1 MAPSC
6 RIAGCHPD
14 LTCVRGEVDR
24 SECEHWCADAE
35 SGTTAPGAAETTDA
49 LGVPWNGIVAGT
61 SDLAYLA
68 ARGRPRIV
76 AVLGPRDAGKTTC
89 LAVFY
94 TLLLRSGH
102 IGERLWCGSYTLTG
116 WEGIARYTRW
126 APGRPPTFPP
136 HTTSY
141 ATRQPGLL
149 HLAVRDREQL
159 RDVFLTDAPGEWFTE
174 WARNEGSSAAEGA
187 RWIAQYADA
196 FLLLVDTERL
206 ADPATRGEA
215 RNHFQLLLERVAQVT
230 DGRQLLLVRSK
241 CDIGLPDGIAAF
253 LHERQADYAPDA
265 TWRTVQK
272 DRPATFFDTVAEAID
287 LSLREHRS
295 RKGLTF
301 MAPTMAAAD
310 PFLSFRVQ
318 P

>member
-1 MAPSC
+1 
-6 RIAGCHPD
+6 
-14 LTCVRGEVDR
+14 VRGEVDR
-24 SECEHWCADAE
+24 SECEHWREVAD
-35 SGTTAPGAAETTDA
+35 GDAPVPEAVETIDA

-76 AVLGPRDAGKTTC
+76 GVVGPRDAGKTTC

-94 TLLLRSGH
+94 TLLLRSGR
-102 IGERLWCGSYTLTG
+102 IGERPMSGSYTLTG

-149 HLAVRDREQL
+149 HVAVRDHGHQ
-159 RDVFLTDAPGEWFTE
+159 RDVFLTDAPGEWFTD

-187 RWIAQYADA
+187 RWIARHSDA
-196 FLLLVDTERL
+196 FLLFVDTERL
-206 ADPATRGEA
+206 ADPARRGEA
-215 RNHFQLLLERVAQVT
+215 RNHFQLLLERLAQIA
-230 DGRQLLLVRSK
+230 DGRPLLLVRSK
-241 CDIGLPDGIAAF
+241 CDIGLPEGVATF
-253 LHERQADYAPDA
+253 LSERQAEYAPEA

-287 LSLREHRS
+287 LSLKEQRLRAAP
-295 RKGLTF
+295 
-301 MAPTMAAAD
+301 MVIAPTTAAAD
-310 PFLSFRVQ
+310 PFLSFRGV